1 MFLPT
6 ATMDAAAAAA
16 ATQPLPGP
24 GGASAGEEPRVTA
37 SRGRIPRASA
47 SGAVGISV
55 PGACGAV
62 RDPPGVGREAAV
74 EQRGTV
80 PEPQGRWQQHQEAQE
95 LLGSQVHGFLG
106 ALGAGAAG

>member
-47 SGAVGISV
+47 SGAVGIS
-55 PGACGAV
+55 GACGAV